1 MWFPFYLTCSVGMVL
16 LNKTLS
22 VNFPNPNTV
31 LGLQNGASVLYLYL
45 GGRPSIGLFDLSV
58 PFRVTQFKPF
68 LFPTINWV
76 IMLALSLKML
86 QYNSVATMTMF
97 KTLGT
102 LLTCTIEI
110 LYFKVKYSTKAKASL
125 GLLAV
130 GSAVYAGTDV
140 GFSPIGYFF
149 ATLQISSWVLQT
161 FIEKVATVD
170 SEQTKAGVAVIRNM
184 LSLPVV
190 IALIGVSGEINA
202 PNELMARREIWG
214 QVALSS
220 LFGCGLGLGTSALY
234 KYFAPTTV
242 VVCNNVGKCISIIL
256 GCILFK
262 DSLSIPQV
270 IGLATS
276 LAGSFFYGQ
285 EEKRRLESARRN
297 VSSGGHIK

>member
-1 MWFPFYLTCSVGMVL
+1 
-16 LNKTLS
+16 
-22 VNFPNPNTV
+22 
-31 LGLQNGASVLYLYL
+31 
-45 GGRPSIGLFDLSV
+45 
-58 PFRVTQFKPF
+58 
-68 LFPTINWV
+68 
-76 IMLALSLKML
+76 
-86 QYNSVATMTMF
+86 MF

-125 GLLAV
+125 GLLAI

-202 PNELMARREIWG
+202 PYELMARREIWG

-285 EEKRRLESARRN
+285 EEKKRLEAARRSA
-297 VSSGGHIK
+297 SSGGHIK